1 MNCINR
7 KGQALE
13 QISIIGIGILTL
25 TVVLA
30 IVFVLMSSVND
41 NSISQVDSISVVNE
55 TVTWTYDTWVP
66 LANSPNAMEVTCTSV
81 VEV

>member
-66 LANSPNAMEVTCTSV
+66 LTNSPNAMEVT
-81 VEV
+81 